1 MTTTADTFVRA
12 RIGADIKQ
20 RASAALEA
28 MGLTI
33 SDAIRLTLIRI
44 ANEGRLP
51 FELAAPKAASQAAV
65 QEDSGQ
71 GGWLDEVLA
80 FSREHGFTDE
90 EHAAF
95 LQAIH
100 EADEPITDPQV
111 FEE

>member
-1 MTTTADTFVRA
+1 MTKTADTVLPA
-12 RIGADIKQ
+12 RTGA
-20 RASAALEA
+20 
-28 MGLTI
+28 
-33 SDAIRLTLIRI
+33 
-44 ANEGRLP
+44 
-51 FELAAPKAASQAAV
+51 
-65 QEDSGQ
+65 DSGQ

-100 EADEPITDPQV
+100 EADEPIADPQV

>member
-1 MTTTADTFVRA
+1 MTTAADTFSPA
-12 RIGADIKQ
+12 R
-20 RASAALEA
+20 SAA
-28 MGLTI
+28 
-33 SDAIRLTLIRI
+33 
-44 ANEGRLP
+44 
-51 FELAAPKAASQAAV
+51 
-65 QEDSGQ
+65 DSGQ
-71 GGWLDEVLA
+71 CGWLDEVLA